1 VVGLKLLCL
10 SLVGFVLALDV
21 AQVAFADDDRCT
33 NIQLRE
39 GLCHVHGSIGNGSE
53 NIGGRATTPGAPSS
67 PPDGDGFVTDPIATT
82 PVPGPGDPGFVFRDP
97 FGVINPVTMSD
108 LRRFHPKAGGD
119 HMQPAGWAV
128 VGLSTNFYSTV
139 GEQVL
144 RGRLLK
150 HHVVVRFTPVGW
162 RWSYGDGT
170 SRLLSMPGSTWESQR
185 VLEFD
190 PTPTSH
196 IYTARGDFTIR
207 LGIEFTAEY
216 RFANGDWT
224 PVTGILTVPAK
235 PLAIT
240 VGDATT
246 VLVGEDCSAN
256 PAGPGC

>member
-1 VVGLKLLCL
+1 MVGHKLLQIVLL
-10 SLVGFVLALDV
+10 SAALVIAPALSV
-21 AQVAFADDDRCT
+21 AAAPPSCSKTDFLLGR
-33 NIQLRE
+33 
-39 GLCHVHGSIGNGSE
+39 CHVHGSIGNGSV

-144 RGRLLK
+144 RGRMLK

-162 RWSYGDGT
+162 SWSYGDGT
-170 SRLLSMPGSTWESQR
+170 SRVLSTPGTTWESQR

-216 RFANGDWT
+216 RFASGDWT

-240 VGDATT
+240 VGEATT